1 MSKTLRAI
9 LLVVASLTISACET
23 ELYTGLSE
31 REANEMLAILI
42 DAGISGSKEVAK
54 DKTSSLMVEESDFAE
69 AVQLLKRNGMPRAN
83 FGNIGEIFKK
93 EGLIS
98 SPMEERARFIYALG
112 QELSETISQI
122 DGVLSARVHVVVP
135 ENFSPLER
143 PVPSSASV
151 FIRHQP
157 GASVSK
163 LTTQIKLLVTNSIEG
178 LVYDKVSVALFAAED
193 FENSDGAATQ
203 STDLYTGSTGSGF
216 SGDGASN
223 SEYTNVAGLFRVH
236 QSSAMALWIT
246 LYVLA
251 ALAILAVLSMLFM
264 LFGRQSATPVPR
276 RT

>member
-1 MSKTLRAI
+1 MSKPIRAI
-9 LLVVASLTISACET
+9 LLAIACMITTACEV
-23 ELYTGLSE
+23 ELYSELSE

-42 DAGISGSKEVAK
+42 ANDIQGSKEIAK
-54 DKTSSLMVEESDFAE
+54 DKTSSLKVEEADFSK
-69 AVQLLKRNGMPRAN
+69 AVQLLQRNGLPRAN

-151 FIRHQP
+151 FIRHKP
-157 GASVSK
+157 GASVST

-178 LVYDKVSVALFAAED
+178 LVYDKVSIALFPADGLEADYAAT
-193 FENSDGAATQ
+193 NSGSDGRIAMR
-203 STDLYTGSTGSGF
+203 SGNTRAPTSDF
-216 SGDGASN
+216 
-223 SEYTNVAGLFRVH
+223 TRVAGLFWVH
-236 QSSAMALWIT
+236 KSSAGSLLMT
-246 LYVLA
+246 LY
-251 ALAILAVLSMLFM
+251 ALAGIALLAVIILLLVVFS
-264 LFGRQSATPVPR
+264 RDNAIPVAR
-276 RT
+276 RS